1 MQSLAPSDLSIL
13 LIEPS
18 AMQRKVI
25 TSELNAEGISKID
38 TAGSGKE
45 AIEYI
50 KQITPDLIISSL
62 YYPDGSATE
71 LLASIRRV
79 KQFET
84 LPFMLISSETRREQL
99 ESFKQS
105 GIVAILPKPFTRN
118 HLGMAINATID
129 LLSHDELEL
138 ELYDVDTLR
147 VLVVDD
153 SSLARKVI
161 KRVLNNLGI
170 HQIAEAHDGSQA
182 IQKLNSQTFDL
193 IVTDYNMPEVNGL
206 ELAEY
211 IRHSEQH
218 SHLPILMV
226 TSEAND
232 AHLSHVSQS
241 GVNAITDKPF
251 EPNTVKRLLKTLLD
265 GN

>member
-170 HQIAEAHDGSQA
+170 HQITEAHDGSQA
-182 IQKLNSQTFDL
+182 IQKLNNQTFDL

>member
-1 MQSLAPSDLSIL
+1 MRNLSPADLKIL

-18 AMQRKVI
+18 ALQRKII
-25 TSELNAEGISKID
+25 TQELNSEGITEID
-38 TAGSGKE
+38 TTGSKAE
-45 AIEYI
+45 ALEYLHR
-50 KQITPDLIISSL
+50 ITPDLVISSL
-62 YYPDGSATE
+62 YFKDGSATE
-71 LLASIRRV
+71 LLAEIRSNSEY
-79 KQFET
+79 ET

-105 GIVAILPKPFTRN
+105 GIVAILPKPFTREN
-118 HLGMAINATID
+118 LGMAINATLDI
-129 LLSHDELEL
+129 LCTDELDL

-147 VLVVDD
+147 VLIVDD
-153 SSLARKVI
+153 SKLARKVI
-161 KRVLNNLGI
+161 HKVLSNLGI
-170 HQIAEAHDGSQA
+170 THIMQAEDGSEA
-182 IQKLNSQTFDL
+182 IEKLGQHSFDL

-206 ELAEY
+206 ELTEH
-211 IRHSEQH
+211 IRHSEAY

-251 EPNTVKRLLKTLLD
+251 EPETVKLLLKNLLE
-265 GN
+265 G